1 MRKQLC
7 VLLALLLLLP
17 CAAPGEETLPD
28 FAQITGL
35 DKAREL
41 LRGGVTIERIY
52 YTDGYGFSTSEFA
65 TADES
70 AIALLWQAVNEITV
84 AGRTWEGVTD
94 WYPQIVFFFSDESR
108 LNICF
113 DAHWLEIGMDHYILE
128 NDQNFW
134 DLTAAMTA
142 AYAQDP
148 SAFAPDGEEPY
159 EEPYFS
165 SVAVK
170 VDDAAVF
177 PEELEEV
184 MRRRLFL
191 AALEVTARGFA
202 YDTVDRDNIID
213 MLDKT
218 LFDLEFDA
226 VLRNQAEKLGL
237 DDFTDAEYDQM
248 WNEAE
253 EAWRAVYAQMYGE
266 NALAF
271 LPAGDYEMIEG
282 DDEGNVVRYLASFG
296 VTEESFFDEMYLE
309 RLDAKLQ
316 DSVTRSMENAS
327 EDEKTSFYI
336 DWLSD
341 RFDEADIHEYGT
353 AVAEVCFRLIP

>member
-70 AIALLWQAVNEITV
+70 AIALLWQAVNEIKV
-84 AGRTWEGVTD
+84 AGRTGEYFTD
-94 WYPQIVFFFSDESR
+94 WYPQIVFFFSDASV

-113 DAHWLEIGMDHYILE
+113 DVHWLEIGMDHYTLE

-134 DLTAAMTA
+134 NLTAEMA
-142 AYAQDP
+142 AEYAKDP
-148 SAFAPDGEEPY
+148 SAFDTDGEETY

-170 VDDAAVF
+170 VDDAVIF

-282 DDEGNVVRYLASFG
+282 DDEGNVTRYLASFG
-296 VTEESFFDEMYLE
+296 VTEESFFDALYLE
-309 RLDAKLQ
+309 RLDAKLR
-316 DSVTRSMENAS
+316 DSVTRPMEHAP

-336 DWLSD
+336 NWLAD